1 MVCLLESVQLPRRLG
16 AYGIK
21 SSAWQ
26 GDKENKL
33 GFGDFAKAELFAAL
47 VDWTRNWMKGE
58 GLDSAELLRSL
69 RFISNVGAQEK
80 FCKISSK
87 KVEKVFIGV
96 LTRGEFCSIIMSEGC
111 YTRRYDHGSEEIDNG
126 FFKFQV

>member
-1 MVCLLESVQLPRRLG
+1 ME
-16 AYGIK
+16 
-21 SSAWQ
+21 
-26 GDKENKL
+26 
-33 GFGDFAKAELFAAL
+33 KAEAVFLAVFRGG
-47 VDWTRNWMKGE
+47 V
-58 GLDSAELLRSL
+58 
-69 RFISNVGAQEK
+69 
-80 FCKISSK
+80 CKNSSK